1 MLTTTDGLSPFW
13 PAECPWQPCI
23 SGMASNLQGAFA
35 SCQICL
41 AKLALRVDRAIFD
54 NSDTDGNTS
63 NVMFLEKG

>member
-1 MLTTTDGLSPFW
+1 
-13 PAECPWQPCI
+13 
-23 SGMASNLQGAFA
+23 MASNLQGAFA